1 MAKKR
6 KTRSQKLTSDTRHQN
21 TSPSFPSSQSIS
33 LQDLGIQT
41 QKISPSLPVQPS
53 TLSMNS
59 EYTYVR
65 HDLQKTTLI
74 TGAIILVELVLFF
87 VVKL

>member
-6 KTRSQKLTSDTRHQN
+6 KTRSEKIAGDIRQQKLSS
-21 TSPSFPSSQSIS
+21 SPTPSLSIS
-33 LQDLGIQT
+33 LNDIGINPQPIKT
-41 QKISPSLPVQPS
+41 NPTHSISH
-53 TLSMNS
+53 
-59 EYTYVR
+59 EYEFVK
-65 HDLQKTTLI
+65 HDLIKTSTI

>member
-6 KTRSQKLTSDTRHQN
+6 KTRSQKYAADLRQHVSSSLTTN
-21 TSPSFPSSQSIS
+21 TAVS
-33 LQDLGIQT
+33 LSEVGIQPLKT
-41 QKISPSLPVQPS
+41 SHVSSHSNL
-53 TLSMNS
+53 S
-59 EYTYVR
+59 EYHFVR
-65 HDLQKTTLI
+65 HDLIKTSTI